1 MNASENAELNAHE
14 IVAVF
19 KRYKWPI
26 LAFVF
31 VATAGT
37 CIASFVFPKK
47 YEAVILFSP
56 VTNSSTNGLLSSL
69 NSVMSQFSGL
79 ASLAGLSQ
87 AGDSTKSESLA
98 VLESEALTEEYI
110 RKNNLLPILFSDK
123 WDSKTKTWKETDPKK
138 IPTLWKGNQ
147 LFKKKIRTVSA
158 EKSGLVSLTITW
170 KDAKT
175 AAKWANDLVELTNSY
190 RREKAIKESEANI
203 AFLNAEVV
211 TTDVVGVRQAIFT
224 IMQQEISK
232 MMLARGNEEYA
243 LRILDPA
250 VPSEKPSS
258 PLPWLWTLLGFVIS
272 SVLSLGFVFF
282 RAALEE
288 PPSETTTG
296 H

>member
-1 MNASENAELNAHE
+1 
-14 IVAVF
+14 
-19 KRYKWPI
+19 
-26 LAFVF
+26 
-31 VATAGT
+31 
-37 CIASFVFPKK
+37 
-47 YEAVILFSP
+47 
-56 VTNSSTNGLLSSL
+56 
-69 NSVMSQFSGL
+69 MSQFSGL